1 MKNLHVNGAEIQN
14 RAIKL
19 FGRFFGKQLLS
30 KEVLNKIYN
39 KRSFP
44 ITLFTYF
51 FSQVLNYKEADD
63 DSVSNF
69 VALLE
74 AEFSNTFPSVAATQF
89 VIEAISNLVDPV
101 RNASGEEQRHSP
113 PTFLLAVIAK
123 LVEKGNLCS
132 SDIQE
137 SLNNFPG
144 LLPPLVLVELDKCG
158 IISFTRYFQSNTVTS
173 QKCSNWIRCLIKLA
187 CEEANSEEDHAV
199 LHYMLCCIIEIGYG
213 TLPEI
218 IQSTIEGHTQ
228 KNACLIVTTM
238 TIKLWEMLW
247 DSPEK
252 KFNIFEIPIDNSK
265 HSGHFQLASFQK
277 CYLDLLTSLISHKP
291 EIKATV
297 AINCQHEWSFFKSPN
312 NVTHFITQVIEPPND
327 AS

>member
-69 VALLE
+69 
-74 AEFSNTFPSVAATQF
+74 
-89 VIEAISNLVDPV
+89 
-101 RNASGEEQRHSP
+101 
-113 PTFLLAVIAK
+113 IAK

-137 SLNNFPG
+137 SLNNLPG
-144 LLPPLVLVELDKCG
+144 LLPPRVLVELDKCG

-252 KFNIFEIPIDNSK
+252 KLNIFEIPIDNSK